1 MAASNAGTWNAEAG
15 VWVGDRA
22 IGGDIAV
29 PKPLVIFGYGSL
41 CWRPDTTL
49 EAFESF
55 PCLIRGWTRLFAQ
68 RSTDHRGT
76 PEFPGLVATICEV
89 SALESLPGFDAA
101 STADSTLGRA
111 YVVPDDEATKVL
123 AELDFREKGGYTR
136 RVVEVT
142 CQRSGDTVN
151 ALLYSGTVDNPNFWW
166 GDDGCGLD
174 LDRAAAIVASAV
186 GPSGPNV
193 DYLRNLSAFLDAE
206 GHSDSHVSD
215 LEKRV
220 DALLS

>member
-1 MAASNAGTWNAEAG
+1 MATSQRAWDAEAG
-15 VWVGDRA
+15 VWVGNMA
-22 IGGDIAV
+22 QSSDIEL

-55 PCLIRGWTRLFAQ
+55 PCLIKGWARLFSQ

-76 PEFPGLVATICEV
+76 PDSPGLVATMCEV
-89 SALESLPGFDAA
+89 TALASLPGFDAA
-101 STADSTLGRA
+101 TTPDATLGRA
-111 YVVPDDEATKVL
+111 YVVPDTEAPRVL

-136 RVVEVT
+136 QVVDVERLDDRGSV
-142 CQRSGDTVN
+142 R
-151 ALLYSGTVDNPNFWW
+151 ALLYSGTIDNPNFWW
-166 GDDGCGLD
+166 GDDGSGFD

-186 GPSGPNV
+186 GPSGANV
-193 DYLRNLSAFLDAE
+193 EYLRNLSAFLQAE
-206 GHSDSHVSD
+206 GHRDSHVAE

-220 DALLS
+220 NELTT

>member
-1 MAASNAGTWNAEAG
+1 MMNDQTC
-15 VWVGDRA
+15 
-22 IGGDIAV
+22 IG
-29 PKPLVIFGYGSL
+29 LL
-41 CWRPDTTL
+41 LR
-49 EAFESF
+49 
-55 PCLIRGWTRLFAQ
+55 
-68 RSTDHRGT
+68 
-76 PEFPGLVATICEV
+76 
-89 SALESLPGFDAA
+89 
-101 STADSTLGRA
+101 
-111 YVVPDDEATKVL
+111 
-123 AELDFREKGGYTR
+123 YTR